1 MLDAPDRVES
11 ERLDHLGEPK
21 FLPIN
26 LGVRKGVVG
35 ILKYRAISNVH
46 DSFPPESP
54 TIRF

>member
-1 MLDAPDRVES
+1 MLNAPYRVES
-11 ERLDHLGEPK
+11 ERLGHLGEPE

-26 LGVRKGVVG
+26 LGIRKSVVG

-54 TIRF
+54 RI